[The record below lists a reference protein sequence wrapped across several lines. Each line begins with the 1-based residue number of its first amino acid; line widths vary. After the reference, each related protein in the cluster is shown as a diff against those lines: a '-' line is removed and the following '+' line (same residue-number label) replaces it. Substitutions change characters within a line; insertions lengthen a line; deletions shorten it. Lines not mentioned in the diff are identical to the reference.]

1 MKNSIKT
8 IGILTSGG
16 DAPGLN
22 AAIRAICISAKTN
35 YGAKVIGFKNGYRGL
50 VENDFV
56 KMSDFDMEALR
67 SMGGTILGTSR
78 EKPFKATEKNPVT
91 GKMPVD
97 SIKETFKKNKL
108 DVLFCLGGNG
118 TNTTAS
124 LLAKE
129 GLPVIGLPKTIDNDI
144 YGTEVTF
151 GFSSAIDVAAEG
163 ICQIRTTAKS
173 MNRAMVVEIMGHK
186 VGWLGLYSGAAAG
199 ADIILLPEIPY
210 DIKVIAKRIKEI
222 KASGQEYVIIA
233 ASEGA
238 LSVDEAKLD
247 KKAFKKARAAMT
259 ESVGYRIAREI
270 EEATG
275 METRTSVLGYTQ
287 RGAEPNSQDINL
299 STQLGAAA
307 VEFAA
312 KKEFGV
318 LVAMKDNKIIGFP
331 LSDVEGKVKSI
342 PMDNPILKSQRAL
355 GVCFGDQ

>member
-1 MKNSIKT
+1 MKAFIKT

-22 AAIRAICISAKTN
+22 AAIRAICISAKEK
-35 YGAKVIGFKNGYRGL
+35 YGAKVLGFKNGYRGL
-50 VENDFV
+50 IENNFV
-56 KMSDFDMEALR
+56 KMSDFDMEALL
-67 SMGGTILGTSR
+67 SMSGTCLGTSR
-78 EKPFKATEKNPVT
+78 EKPFKATEKNAVT
-91 GKMPVD
+91 GKMPVE

-151 GFSSAIDVAAEG
+151 GFHSAIDVASEG
-163 ICQIRTTAKS
+163 INQIRPTAKS
-173 MNRAMVVEIMGHK
+173 MSRAMVVEIMGHK
-186 VGWLGLYSGAAAG
+186 VGWLGLYAGAAAG

-210 DIKVIAKRIKEI
+210 DIKVIAKHIKELR
-222 KASGQEYVIIA
+222 AGGREYIIVA

-247 KKAFKKARAAMT
+247 KKAFKKARAGMT
-259 ESVGYRIAREI
+259 ESVGFRIAREI

-287 RGAEPNSQDINL
+287 RGAAPSPKDIVL
-299 STQLGAAA
+299 ATQFGVAA

-312 KKEFGV
+312 RKEFGI

-331 LSDVEGKVKSI
+331 LSEVEGRVKPI
-342 PMDNPILKSQRAL
+342 PMDDSVLQSQRAL
-355 GVCFGDQ
+355 GVCFGD

>member
-1 MKNSIKT
+1 MKASIKT

-22 AAIRAICISAKTN
+22 AAIRAICIAAKEN
-35 YGAKVIGFKNGYRGL
+35 YGAKVIGFKEGYRGL
-50 VENDFV
+50 VENNFV
-56 KMSDFDMEALR
+56 KMSDFDMEALL
-67 SMGGTILGTSR
+67 SMGGTVLGTSR

-97 SIKETFKKNKL
+97 SIKDTFKKNKL
-108 DVLFCLGGNG
+108 DALICLGGNG

-124 LLAKE
+124 LLSKE

-144 YGTEVTF
+144 YGTDVTF

-163 ICQIRTTAKS
+163 INQIRTTAKS
-173 MNRAMVVEIMGHK
+173 MGRAMVVEIMGHK
-186 VGWLGLYSGAAAG
+186 VGWLGLYAGAAAG

-210 DIKVIAKRIKEI
+210 DIKVIAKYVKDLRAK
-222 KASGQEYVIIA
+222 GRNYVIVA

-247 KKAFKKARAAMT
+247 KKAFKKTRAAMK
-259 ESVGYRIAREI
+259 ESVSFRIAREI

-287 RGAEPNSQDINL
+287 RGAAPNAQDILL
-299 STQLGAAA
+299 STKLGAAA
-307 VEFAA
+307 VDFAA
-312 KKEFGV
+312 RKEFGN
-318 LVAMKDNKIIGFP
+318 LVAIKDSKIAAFP
-331 LSDVEGKVKSI
+331 LSEVESRVKPI
-342 PMDNPILKSQRAL
+342 PMDDAVLVSQRAL
-355 GVCFGDQ
+355 GVCFGD

>member
-1 MKNSIKT
+1 MKTSIKT
-8 IGILTSGG
+8 IGILTAGG

-22 AAIRAICISAKTN
+22 AAIRAICISAKEN

-50 VENDFV
+50 VQNDFV

-78 EKPFKATEKNPVT
+78 DKPFKAVEKDPVT
-91 GKMPVD
+91 GKMPVE

-108 DVLFCLGGNG
+108 DALICLGGNG

-144 YGTEVTF
+144 FGTEVTF
-151 GFSSAIDVAAEG
+151 GFHSAIDVASEG

-173 MNRAMVVEIMGHK
+173 MNRVMVVEIMGHK
-186 VGWLGLYSGAAAG
+186 VGWLGLYAGAAAG

-210 DIKVIAKRIKEI
+210 DIKVIAKRVKEL
-222 KASGQEYVIIA
+222 KAKGQNYVIVA

-238 LSVDEAKLD
+238 LSVDESKLD
-247 KKAFKKARAAMT
+247 KKTFKKNRAAMT
-259 ESVGYRIAREI
+259 ESVAYRIAREI

-287 RGAEPNSQDINL
+287 RGAEPNPQDIIL
-299 STQLGAAA
+299 STQFGAAA
-307 VEFAA
+307 VDFIAR
-312 KKEFGV
+312 KEFGV
-318 LVAMKDNKIIGFP
+318 LVAMKDNKIVGFP
-331 LSDVEGKVKSI
+331 LSDVEGKVKPI
-342 PMDNPILKSQRAL
+342 PMDDPVLASQRAL
-355 GVCFGDQ
+355 GVCFGD

>member
-1 MKNSIKT
+1 MKAVLKN

-22 AAIRAICISAKTN
+22 AAIRAICISAKEN

-50 VENDFV
+50 IENNYV
-56 KMSDFDMEALR
+56 KMSDFDMEQLL

-78 EKPFKATEKNPVT
+78 EKPFKAVEKNPVT

-97 SIKETFKKNKL
+97 SIKDTFKKNKL

-118 TNTTAS
+118 TNSTAS

-144 YGTEVTF
+144 YGTDVTF
-151 GFSSAIDVAAEG
+151 GFASAIDVAAEG
-163 ICQIRTTAKS
+163 INQIRTTAKS
-173 MNRAMVVEIMGHK
+173 MSRAMVVEIMGHK
-186 VGWLGLYSGAAAG
+186 VGWLGLYAGAAAG

-210 DIKVIAKRIKEI
+210 DIKVIAKRVKEL
-222 KASGQEYVIIA
+222 KASGKEYIIIA

-247 KKAFKKARAAMT
+247 KKVFKKARAAMT
-259 ESVGYRIAREI
+259 ESVAFRIAREI

-287 RGAEPNSQDINL
+287 RGALPNAQDIVL
-299 STQLGAAA
+299 ATKIGAAA
-307 VEFAA
+307 VDFAA
-312 KKEFGV
+312 RKEFGV
-318 LVAMKDNKIIGFP
+318 LVAMKDNKITGFP
-331 LSDVEGKVKSI
+331 LSEVEGRVKPI
-342 PMDNPILKSQRAL
+342 PLDEPVLVSQRAL
-355 GVCFGDQ
+355 GVCFGD